1 MACFP
6 FDDHNCPPIQLVI
19 SFCHSAYSWLKE
31 DIENVVVVHCKAGK
45 ARTGLM
51 ISSLLL
57 FLKVKLSCTCI
68 PIRITPATTSLPIF
82 LHLEFLFFS
91 FCNGQFFP
99 TAEESIEYYN
109 QKRCVDGKGLILP
122 SQIVSDPHCY
132 THVYSYNFIFILFW
146 ICWKIAE
153 ICEVFRAHLNLL
165 QWWKSAATQ
174 VFIPFEP
181 WCQYDMHVY
190 CA

>member
-1 MACFP
+1 MFQVACFP

-57 FLKVKLSCTCI
+57 YLK
-68 PIRITPATTSLPIF
+68 
-82 LHLEFLFFS
+82 
-91 FCNGQFFP
+91 FFP

-122 SQIVSDPHCY
+122 SQIVSNSKIIQI
-132 THVYSYNFIFILFW
+132 YSYNLTVVVLN
-146 ICWKIAE
+146 
-153 ICEVFRAHLNLL
+153 VFQNYR
-165 QWWKSAATQ
+165 
-174 VFIPFEP
+174 
-181 WCQYDMHVY
+181 DM
-190 CA
+190 